1 MADAGGVRGV
11 ISYRDATPADGALL
25 GGIARATF
33 IETFGTL
40 YSLENLAGFL
50 AKSSDAAYAAE
61 LADPDVEVRFAED
74 QGIAMGFC
82 KISGLKLPANAEGR
96 KAVELR
102 QLYVFRP
109 WHGVGIADVLTRW
122 AFDRARARGADEI
135 WLSVYTQNPRARRF
149 YARHGFAEI
158 APYKFMV
165 GTQAD
170 EDILCRAML

>member
-1 MADAGGVRGV
+1 M
-11 ISYRDATPADGALL
+11 IKYRDATAGDGALL

-50 AKSSDAAYAAE
+50 AQGTDAAYAAE
-61 LADPDVEVRFAED
+61 LADPDIEVRFAED
-74 QGIAMGFC
+74 QGVAVGFC
-82 KISGLKLPANAEGR
+82 KISSLKLPANPEGR
-96 KAVELR
+96 KAMELR

-122 AFDRARARGADEI
+122 ALDRARTRGADEV

-149 YARHGFAEI
+149 YARHGFEEI

-170 EDILCRAML
+170 EDVLCRATL